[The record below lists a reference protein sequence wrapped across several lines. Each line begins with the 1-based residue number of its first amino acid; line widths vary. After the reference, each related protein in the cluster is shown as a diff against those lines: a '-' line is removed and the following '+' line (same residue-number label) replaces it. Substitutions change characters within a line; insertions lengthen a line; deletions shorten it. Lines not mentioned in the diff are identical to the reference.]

1 MKPIEVLHIIR
12 TLLDSGREWYLN
24 LPNVEQLIHDSQIKV
39 IEYYLRIGE
48 ERPIRP
54 LFVYENIDITT
65 TSKNL
70 IELQHPLLEPRNCVL
85 SLYKTNIG
93 IIELYN
99 RQLAYVPPHKLISYN
114 SISNNV
120 SNLVDDPSTMIAQ
133 RLGYWTYK
141 QSWDVSNQKD
151 ITTVE
156 INDHDN
162 ALLLMGGYRL
172 NLEIGYV
179 RVPNKFSIENNIGLE
194 VTKEIQYEVAA
205 VAAESINNMDVL
217 EYERGLAAPPESGA
231 RVTLDKT
238 GRPI

>member
-1 MKPIEVLHIIR
+1 
-12 TLLDSGREWYLN
+12 
-24 LPNVEQLIHDSQIKV
+24 
-39 IEYYLRIGE
+39 
-48 ERPIRP
+48 
-54 LFVYENIDITT
+54 
-65 TSKNL
+65 
-70 IELQHPLLEPRNCVL
+70 
-85 SLYKTNIG
+85 
-93 IIELYN
+93 
-99 RQLAYVPPHKLISYN
+99 
-114 SISNNV
+114 
-120 SNLVDDPSTMIAQ
+120 MIAQ

-205 VAAESINNMDVL
+205 VAAEAINNMDVL
-217 EYERGLAAPPESGA
+217 EYERGLATPPESGA